1 MCGRYVSKLD
11 SAMEREWAL
20 SRPPPVFESYNIAP
34 SQNVPVVRDQHGQ
47 RSCELIRWGLVPRWA
62 KGIPPKLSTINA
74 RIETIATAASYRGP
88 WKQGQRC
95 ILPALGLYEWQV
107 RDTGKQPFYIWL
119 ADQALFGLAG
129 LWERSPADDGSAIES
144 VTIITMPA
152 NPMMAEIHNA
162 KARMP
167 AILRREDHD
176 AWLSGRQDE
185 ALACLKPYPEE
196 RMLAHEVSRAVN
208 SPVNNGPELV
218 RPIHSH

>member
-34 SQNVPVVRDQHGQ
+34 SQNVPVIREQHGQ

-74 RIETIATAASYRGP
+74 RIETISTAASYRGP

-95 ILPALGLYEWQV
+95 ILPALGFYEWQV

-152 NPMMAEIHNA
+152 NPMMAAIHNA

-167 AILRREDHD
+167 AILRREDHE
-176 AWLSGRQDE
+176 AWLSGTQDE
-185 ALACLKPYPEE
+185 ALACLKLYPDE
-196 RMLAHEVSRAVN
+196 RMRAHAVSRAVN
-208 SPVNNGPELV
+208 STVNNGAELIRAV
-218 RPIHSH
+218 DSN

>member
-11 SAMEREWAL
+11 AAMEREWAL

-34 SQNVPVVRDQHGQ
+34 SQNVPVVREQHGQ

-74 RIETIATAASYRGP
+74 RIETISTAASYRGP

-95 ILPALGLYEWQV
+95 ILPALGFYEWQV

-129 LWERSPADDGSAIES
+129 LWERSPADDGSAHRVGDHHHHACQS
-144 VTIITMPA
+144 DDGSNPQCQGTNAGDPA
-152 NPMMAEIHNA
+152 
-162 KARMP
+162 AR
-167 AILRREDHD
+167 
-176 AWLSGRQDE
+176 G
-185 ALACLKPYPEE
+185 
-196 RMLAHEVSRAVN
+196 SRGVAV
-208 SPVNNGPELV
+208 G
-218 RPIHSH
+218 HAG